1 MVMAARR
8 SHSVNLQIDAGFL
21 SQLQGHVA
29 AREIERGMACLRSHQ
44 ELIEKF
50 DPCQESA
57 ARLLAHLAIWTDI
70 GFSGPPLRELL
81 QRFEHF
87 EPGLRSKLSIAEYIC
102 LRMTEGVAAMADEAE
117 ETAIGHFDFVLSL
130 GAELDDRFLLAI
142 VYFWKGRCLRR
153 RGDYDEALI
162 YTGKGRDLALA
173 LGHLRMAAVMQVLE
187 SWLLFQQGKW
197 KEAMRISHAAE
208 SALRETDDYVTLG
221 NIQSFY
227 GRMARR
233 EGRFDKAIEFFES
246 AIRYYGKRD
255 PRHPNLARSLA
266 NMALAKRGI
275 ALQLQKRI
283 DRDAQLRR
291 KTSSKRQGKPGA
303 TGLGSRN
310 LGSRIQDSRNL
321 DSRDRDSRDHDSH
334 DHDSHDQD
342 SRDQDSRQHDYRVR
356 LAQLRREA
364 LEHLE
369 AARAVYQQRPNH
381 HGAGT
386 VYLNAAY
393 IHLDSGDF
401 QRAEEE
407 AASAYDVAEE
417 KQDYILMG
425 RARIL
430 QCMIENAKVEEEIG
444 EGADP
449 GSHAR
454 RALEFSQ
461 EAIDLAKHTQHHLL
475 LANAHLWQGLT
486 RCNSFFDNPE
496 AARESYD
503 LARASCGSNQPDN
516 TMWQDMQTLGAK
528 ILRKASVHP
537 ALKAWSQGAVG
548 EKTFRQISEE
558 FAEIVI
564 AQVWEREGRKVS
576 RVAARLSISPKKVR
590 RILARVGRRKPRQ
603 R

>member
-1 MVMAARR
+1 MGARR
-8 SHSVNLQIDAGFL
+8 GPPANLQIDAGFL
-21 SQLQGHVA
+21 SQLREHVA
-29 AREIERGMACLRSHQ
+29 AREIERGIACLRSQ
-44 ELIEKF
+44 QDLIANL
-50 DPCQESA
+50 DPSQDNA
-57 ARLLAHLAIWTDI
+57 ARLLAHLAIWIDI
-70 GFSGPPLRELL
+70 GFSGPPLQELL
-81 QRFEHF
+81 QRFEHL
-87 EPGLRSKLSIAEYIC
+87 EPGLRSKLSIADYIC
-102 LRMTEGVAAMADEAE
+102 LRMAEGMSAMVEEAM

-130 GAELDDRFLLAI
+130 GKELDDRFLLAI
-142 VYFWKGRCLRR
+142 ACFWKGRCLRR
-153 RGDYDEALI
+153 RGEYDEALI
-162 YTGKGRDLALA
+162 YTGKGRDLAVG

-197 KEAMRISHAAE
+197 KEAVRISQAAE
-208 SALRETDDYVTLG
+208 KVLGETDDYVTLG

-246 AIRYYGKRD
+246 AIGHYGKRD

-283 DRDAQLRR
+283 DRDAQRHR
-291 KTSSKRQGKPGA
+291 KTSAGRQGKAGA
-303 TGLGSRN
+303 TGVDSRN
-310 LGSRIQDSRNL
+310 HDSRNQDSR
-321 DSRDRDSRDHDSH
+321 R
-334 DHDSHDQD
+334 
-342 SRDQDSRQHDYRVR
+342 R
-356 LAQLRREA
+356 LAQLRREG

-369 AARAVYQQRPNH
+369 AARAIYQQRPNH
-381 HGAGT
+381 HGLGT
-386 VYLNAAY
+386 VYMNAAY
-393 IHLDSGDF
+393 IHLDGGDF

-407 AASAYDVAEE
+407 AASAYEVAEQ
-417 KQDYILMG
+417 KQDYILMV

-444 EGADP
+444 GGADP

-454 RALEFSQ
+454 RAFEFSQ

-475 LANAHLWQGLT
+475 LANAYLWQGLT
-486 RCNSFFDNPE
+486 QCNSFFDNPE

-503 LARASCGSNQPDN
+503 LARASCEANPSDN
-516 TMWQDMQTLGAK
+516 IWQDLQTLGAK
-528 ILRKASVHP
+528 ILRKGSVHP

-564 AQVWEREGRKVS
+564 ARVWEREGRKVS

-590 RILARVGRRKPRQ
+590 RILARVGRRKPGSGVRS
-603 R
+603 

>member
-1 MVMAARR
+1 MGVRRTPANLPIDLAA
-8 SHSVNLQIDAGFL
+8 IDAGFL
-21 SQLQGHVA
+21 AQLQAHVA
-29 AREIERGMACLRSHQ
+29 AREIQRGIACLQSHQ
-44 ELIEKF
+44 DLIAKL
-50 DPCQESA
+50 DPSQENA
-57 ARLLAHLAIWTDI
+57 ARLLTQLVIWTDI
-70 GFSGPPLRELL
+70 GFSGPSLRELL
-81 QRFEHF
+81 QRFEHL
-87 EPGLRSKLSIAEYIC
+87 EPGLRSKLSISDYIC
-102 LRMTEGVAAMADEAE
+102 LRMAEGMAAMAEEAV

-130 GAELDDRFLLAI
+130 GDELDDRFLLAI
-142 VYFWKGRCLRR
+142 AYFWKGRCLRR

-197 KEAMRISHAAE
+197 KDAVRVSQAAE
-208 SALRETDDYVTLG
+208 NALRETDDYVTLG
-221 NIQSFY
+221 NLQSFY

-233 EGRFDKAIEFFES
+233 EGRFDKAVEFFES
-246 AIRYYGKRD
+246 AIRHYGQRD

-283 DRDAQLRR
+283 DRDAQRRR
-291 KTSSKRQGKPGA
+291 KTPASREGKPGG
-303 TGLGSRN
+303 TG
-310 LGSRIQDSRNL
+310 
-321 DSRDRDSRDHDSH
+321 
-334 DHDSHDQD
+334 
-342 SRDQDSRQHDYRVR
+342 HDYRSR

-369 AARAVYQQRPNH
+369 AARAIYQQRPNH

-386 VYLNAAY
+386 VHLNAAY
-393 IHLDSGDF
+393 IHLDGGDF

-407 AASAYDVAEE
+407 AVSAYELAGE

-430 QCMIENAKVEEEIG
+430 ECMIENAKVEEEIG

-461 EAIDLAKHTQHHLL
+461 EAIELAKHTQHQLL

-503 LARASCGSNQPDN
+503 LARASCGTNQPDN
-516 TMWQDMQTLGAK
+516 NMWQDLQTLGAK
-528 ILRKASVHP
+528 ILRKGSVHP

-548 EKTFRQISEE
+548 EKTFRQISDE

-564 AQVWEREGRKVS
+564 ARVWEREGRKVS

-590 RILARVGRRKPRQ
+590 RILARVGRRKPR
-603 R
+603 

>member
-1 MVMAARR
+1 MVMGARR
-8 SHSVNLQIDAGFL
+8 GTQANAAIDARFL
-21 SQLQGHVA
+21 SQLREYVA
-29 AREIERGMACLRSHQ
+29 AREIERGIACLRSHQ
-44 ELIEKF
+44 DLIINLE
-50 DPCQESA
+50 PSQENA
-57 ARLLAHLAIWTDI
+57 AHLLAQVAIWTDI
-70 GFSGPPLRELL
+70 GFSGPPLKELL
-81 QRFEHF
+81 QRFEHL
-87 EPGLRSKLSIAEYIC
+87 EPGLRSKLSIADYIC
-102 LRMTEGVAAMADEAE
+102 LRMTEGMAAMVEEAME
-117 ETAIGHFDFVLSL
+117 PAIGHFDFVLNL
-130 GAELDDRFLLAI
+130 GKELDDQFLLAI
-142 VYFWKGRCLRR
+142 FYLWKGRCLRR
-153 RGDYDEALI
+153 RGEYDEALI
-162 YTGKGRDLALA
+162 HTVKGKDLAA
-173 LGHLRMAAVMQVLE
+173 GLGYPRMAAVMQVLE
-187 SWLLFQQGKW
+187 GWLYFQQGKW
-197 KEAMRISHAAE
+197 KEAVRISHTAE

-255 PRHPNLARSLA
+255 PRHANLARSLA

-283 DRDAQLRR
+283 DRDAQRRR
-291 KTSSKRQGKPGA
+291 KTSASREGKTTAITSEQHP
-303 TGLGSRN
+303 RK
-310 LGSRIQDSRNL
+310 
-321 DSRDRDSRDHDSH
+321 
-334 DHDSHDQD
+334 
-342 SRDQDSRQHDYRVR
+342 HDYLGR

-369 AARAVYQQRPNH
+369 AAQAIYRQRPNH

-386 VYLNAAY
+386 AYLNAAY
-393 IHLDSGDF
+393 IHLDGGDF
-401 QRAEEE
+401 QRADEE
-407 AASAYDVAEE
+407 AASAYELGEE

-430 QCMIENAKVEEEIG
+430 ECMIENAKVEEEIG

-454 RALEFSQ
+454 RALECSQ

-486 RCNSFFDNPE
+486 QCNSFFDNPE
-496 AARESYD
+496 AAREAYD
-503 LARASCGSNQPDN
+503 LARASCGTNQPDN
-516 TMWQDMQTLGAK
+516 NMWQDLQTLGAK
-528 ILRKASVHP
+528 ILRKGSVHP

-564 AQVWEREGRKVS
+564 ARVWEREGRKVS

-590 RILARVGRRKPRQ
+590 RILARVGRRKPRP

>member
-1 MVMAARR
+1 MMGARR
-8 SHSVNLQIDAGFL
+8 RIPADLPINLVPIEAGFL
-21 SQLQGHVA
+21 SQLGEHVA
-29 AREIERGMACLRSHQ
+29 AREIERGIACLRAHQ
-44 ELIEKF
+44 DLIAKL
-50 DPCQESA
+50 DPSQQNA
-57 ARLLAHLAIWTDI
+57 AHLLAHLAIWTDI

-81 QRFEHF
+81 QRFEHLA
-87 EPGLRSKLSIAEYIC
+87 PGLRSKLSISDYIC
-102 LRMTEGVAAMADEAE
+102 LRMAEGMAAMVEEAME
-117 ETAIGHFDFVLSL
+117 PAIGHFDFVLSL
-130 GAELDDRFLLAI
+130 GEELDDRFLLAI

-153 RGDYDEALI
+153 RGDYEEALI

-187 SWLLFQQGKW
+187 GWLLFQQGKW
-197 KEAMRISHAAE
+197 KEAVRISQAAE
-208 SALRETDDYVTLG
+208 NVLRETDDYVTLG

-246 AIRYYGKRD
+246 AIRHYGERD

-275 ALQLQKRI
+275 ALQLQKRV
-283 DRDAQLRR
+283 DREVQRRR
-291 KTSSKRQGKPGA
+291 KTSASRPNKPSV
-303 TGLGSRN
+303 TGH
-310 LGSRIQDSRNL
+310 DSRGH
-321 DSRDRDSRDHDSH
+321 DSREHDSRK
-334 DHDSHDQD
+334 
-342 SRDQDSRQHDYRVR
+342 HDYRGR

-369 AARAVYQQRPNH
+369 AARTIYQQRPNH

-393 IHLDSGDF
+393 IHLDGGDF
-401 QRAEEE
+401 QRADEE
-407 AASAYDVAEE
+407 AASAYDVAEQ

-461 EAIDLAKHTQHHLL
+461 EAIELAKHTQHHLL

-486 RCNSFFDNPE
+486 QCNSFFDNPE

-503 LARASCGSNQPDN
+503 LARASCGANQPDHN
-516 TMWQDMQTLGAK
+516 MWQDLQTLGAK
-528 ILRKASVHP
+528 ILRKGSVDP

-564 AQVWEREGRKVS
+564 ARVWEREGRKVS

-603 R
+603 H

>member
-1 MVMAARR
+1 MGARR
-8 SHSVNLQIDAGFL
+8 GPPANLQIDAGFL
-21 SQLQGHVA
+21 SQLREHVA
-29 AREIERGMACLRSHQ
+29 AREIERGIACLRSRQDLIANLDPSQ
-44 ELIEKF
+44 EN
-50 DPCQESA
+50 A
-57 ARLLAHLAIWTDI
+57 ARLLAHLAIWIDI
-70 GFSGPPLRELL
+70 GFSGPPLQELL
-81 QRFEHF
+81 QRFEHL
-87 EPGLRSKLSIAEYIC
+87 EPGSRSKLSIADYIC
-102 LRMTEGVAAMADEAE
+102 LRMAEGMAAMAEEAM

-130 GAELDDRFLLAI
+130 GKELDDRFLLAI
-142 VYFWKGRCLRR
+142 ACFWKGRCLRR
-153 RGDYDEALI
+153 RGEYDEALI
-162 YTGKGRDLALA
+162 YTGKGRDLAVG

-197 KEAMRISHAAE
+197 KEAVRISQAAE
-208 SALRETDDYVTLG
+208 KVLGETDDYVTLG

-246 AIRYYGKRD
+246 AIGHYGKRD

-283 DRDAQLRR
+283 DRDAQRRR
-291 KTSSKRQGKPGA
+291 KTSASREGKPSS
-303 TGLGSRN
+303 TS
-310 LGSRIQDSRNL
+310 QDSRG
-321 DSRDRDSRDHDSH
+321 
-334 DHDSHDQD
+334 
-342 SRDQDSRQHDYRVR
+342 R
-356 LAQLRREA
+356 LAELRREA

-369 AARAVYQQRPNH
+369 AARAIYQQRPNH
-381 HGAGT
+381 HGLGT
-386 VYLNAAY
+386 VYMNAAY
-393 IHLDSGDF
+393 IHLDGGDF

-407 AASAYDVAEE
+407 AASAYGVAEQ
-417 KQDYILMG
+417 KQDYILMV

-444 EGADP
+444 GGADP

-454 RALEFSQ
+454 RAFEFSQ

-475 LANAHLWQGLT
+475 LANAYLWQGLT
-486 RCNSFFDNPE
+486 QCNSFFDNPE

-503 LARASCGSNQPDN
+503 LARASCEANPSDN
-516 TMWQDMQTLGAK
+516 IWQDLQALGAK
-528 ILRKASVHP
+528 ILRKGSVHP

-564 AQVWEREGRKVS
+564 ARVWEREGRKVS

-590 RILARVGRRKPRQ
+590 RILARVGRRKPGSGVRS
-603 R
+603 

>member
-1 MVMAARR
+1 MGARR
-8 SHSVNLQIDAGFL
+8 GSPANLQIDADFL
-21 SQLQGHVA
+21 SQLREHVA
-29 AREIERGMACLRSHQ
+29 AREIERGIACLRSQQDLIASLDPSQ
-44 ELIEKF
+44 EN
-50 DPCQESA
+50 A
-57 ARLLAHLAIWTDI
+57 AHLLAHLAIWIDI
-70 GFSGPPLRELL
+70 GFSGPPLQELL
-81 QRFEHF
+81 QRFEQL
-87 EPGLRSKLSIAEYIC
+87 EPGLRSKLSIADYIC
-102 LRMTEGVAAMADEAE
+102 LRMAEGMNAMVEEAM

-130 GAELDDRFLLAI
+130 GKELDDRFLLAI
-142 VYFWKGRCLRR
+142 ACFWKGRCLRR
-153 RGDYDEALI
+153 RGEYDEALI
-162 YTGKGRDLALA
+162 YTGKGRDLAVG

-197 KEAMRISHAAE
+197 KEAVRISQE
-208 SALRETDDYVTLG
+208 TEKVLGETDDYVTLG

-233 EGRFDKAIEFFES
+233 EGRFDKAIEFFER
-246 AIRYYGKRD
+246 AIGHYGKRD

-283 DRDAQLRR
+283 DRDAQRRR
-291 KTSSKRQGKPGA
+291 KTSASREGKPSS
-303 TGLGSRN
+303 TSHGSR
-310 LGSRIQDSRNL
+310 
-321 DSRDRDSRDHDSH
+321 SH
-334 DHDSHDQD
+334 DF
-342 SRDQDSRQHDYRVR
+342 RGR
-356 LAQLRREA
+356 LAELRREA

-369 AARAVYQQRPNH
+369 AARAIYQQRPNH
-381 HGAGT
+381 HGLGT
-386 VYLNAAY
+386 VYMNAAY
-393 IHLDSGDF
+393 IHLDGGDF

-407 AASAYDVAEE
+407 AASAYEVAEQ
-417 KQDYILMG
+417 KQDYILMV

-444 EGADP
+444 GGADP

-454 RALEFSQ
+454 RAFEFSQ

-475 LANAHLWQGLT
+475 LANAYLWQGLT
-486 RCNSFFDNPE
+486 QCNSFFDNPE

-503 LARASCGSNQPDN
+503 LARASCEANPSDN
-516 TMWQDMQTLGAK
+516 IWQDLQTLGAK
-528 ILRKASVHP
+528 ILRKGSVHP

-564 AQVWEREGRKVS
+564 ARVWEREGRKVS

>member
-1 MVMAARR
+1 MGARR
-8 SHSVNLQIDAGFL
+8 TPANLQIDAGFL
-21 SQLQGHVA
+21 AQLQEHVA
-29 AREIERGMACLRSHQ
+29 AREIERGIACLRSHQ
-44 ELIEKF
+44 DLIAKL
-50 DPCQESA
+50 DPSQENA
-57 ARLLAHLAIWTDI
+57 ARLLAQLAIWTDI

-81 QRFEHF
+81 KRFEHT
-87 EPGLRSKLSIAEYIC
+87 ESALRSKLSIAEYIC

-117 ETAIGHFDFVLSL
+117 ETAIRHFDFVLSL

-283 DRDAQLRR
+283 DSDALRRR
-291 KTSSKRQGKPGA
+291 KTSASRQGKPSA
-303 TGLGSRN
+303 TSRD
-310 LGSRIQDSRNL
+310 SREQDSRKP
-321 DSRDRDSRDHDSH
+321 
-334 DHDSHDQD
+334 
-342 SRDQDSRQHDYRVR
+342 DYRGR

-369 AARAVYQQRPNH
+369 AARAIYQQRPNH
-381 HGAGT
+381 HGVGT

-407 AASAYDVAEE
+407 AASAYDVAEQ

-430 QCMIENAKVEEEIG
+430 QCMVENAKVEEEIG
-444 EGADP
+444 GGADP

-454 RALEFSQ
+454 RAFEFSQ

-486 RCNSFFDNPE
+486 QCNSFFDNPE

-503 LARASCGSNQPDN
+503 LARASCGANQPDN
-516 TMWQDMQTLGAK
+516 NMWQDLQTLGAR
-528 ILRKASVHP
+528 ILRKGSVHP

-548 EKTFRQISEE
+548 EKTFRQISDE

-564 AQVWEREGRKVS
+564 ARVWEREGRKVS

-590 RILARVGRRKPRQ
+590 RILARVGRQKPRQ
-603 R
+603 H

>member
-1 MVMAARR
+1 MGARR
-8 SHSVNLQIDAGFL
+8 GTPASLPIDRALIDHVPIDAGFL
-21 SQLQGHVA
+21 AQLREHVA
-29 AREIERGMACLRSHQ
+29 AREIELGIACLRAHQ
-44 ELIEKF
+44 NLIAKL
-50 DPCQESA
+50 DPSQENA
-57 ARLLAHLAIWTDI
+57 ARLLAQLAIWTDI
-70 GFSGPPLRELL
+70 GFKGPPLQELL
-81 QRFEHF
+81 QRFKHS
-87 EPGLRSKLSIAEYIC
+87 EPELRSKLSIADYLR
-102 LRMTEGVAAMADEAE
+102 LRMAEGMAAMVEEAM
-117 ETAIGHFDFVLSL
+117 ETAIAHFDFVLSL
-130 GAELDDRFLLAI
+130 GEELDDQFLLAI

-153 RGDYDEALI
+153 RGEYDEALT
-162 YTGKGRDLALA
+162 YTGKGKDLAVG

-187 SWLLFQQGKW
+187 SWLLFQQGKG
-197 KEAMRISHAAE
+197 KEAVRISQAAE
-208 SALRETDDYVTLG
+208 TALRETDDYVTLG

-246 AIRYYGKRD
+246 AIRHYGKRD
-255 PRHPNLARSLA
+255 PQHPNLARSLA

-275 ALQLQKRI
+275 ALQLQKRV
-283 DRDAQLRR
+283 DRDVQRRR
-291 KTSSKRQGKPGA
+291 KSTASRDVKPSATS
-303 TGLGSRN
+303 
-310 LGSRIQDSRNL
+310 QDSRK
-321 DSRDRDSRDHDSH
+321 
-334 DHDSHDQD
+334 Q
-342 SRDQDSRQHDYRVR
+342 DYRGR

-364 LEHLE
+364 LEHLD
-369 AARAVYQQRPNH
+369 AARAIYQQRPNH
-381 HGAGT
+381 HGVGT
-386 VYLNAAY
+386 VHLNAAY
-393 IHLDSGDF
+393 IHLDGGDF

-407 AASAYDVAEE
+407 AASAYAMAEQ

-430 QCMIENAKVEEEIG
+430 ECMIENAKVEEEIG

-486 RCNSFFDNPE
+486 QCNSFFDNPE

-503 LARASCGSNQPDN
+503 LARVSCGANPPDN
-516 TMWQDMQTLGAK
+516 MWQDLQTLGAK
-528 ILRKASVHP
+528 ILRKGSVHP

-576 RVAARLSISPKKVR
+576 RVATRLSISPKKVR

>member
-1 MVMAARR
+1 MGARR
-8 SHSVNLQIDAGFL
+8 STPANLPIDAGVL
-21 SQLQGHVA
+21 SQLREHVA
-29 AREIERGMACLRSHQ
+29 AREIERGIACLRSHQ
-44 ELIEKF
+44 DLIAQL
-50 DPCQESA
+50 DPSQENA
-57 ARLLAHLAIWTDI
+57 ARLLAQLAIWTDI
-70 GFSGPPLRELL
+70 GFTGPSLQELL
-81 QRFEHF
+81 QRFRHLG
-87 EPGLRSKLSIAEYIC
+87 PGLRSKLSIADYLC
-102 LRMTEGVAAMADEAE
+102 LRMTEGMAAMVEEAM
-117 ETAIGHFDFVLSL
+117 ETAIVHFDFVLSL
-130 GAELDDRFLLAI
+130 GEELDNRFLLAI

-153 RGDYDEALI
+153 RGEYDEALI
-162 YTGKGRDLALA
+162 YTSKGKDLAA
-173 LGHLRMAAVMQVLE
+173 GLGHLRMAAVMQVLE

-197 KEAMRISHAAE
+197 KEAVRISQAAE
-208 SALRETDDYVTLG
+208 SALRQTDDYVTLG

-246 AIRYYGKRD
+246 AIRQYGKRD

-283 DRDAQLRR
+283 DRDVQRRR
-291 KTSSKRQGKPGA
+291 KSSA
-303 TGLGSRN
+303 
-310 LGSRIQDSRNL
+310 
-321 DSRDRDSRDHDSH
+321 SRDVKPSST
-334 DHDSHDQD
+334 S
-342 SRDQDSRQHDYRVR
+342 HDYRGR

-364 LEHLE
+364 LEHLQ
-369 AARAVYQQRPNH
+369 AARAIYQQRPNH
-381 HGAGT
+381 HGVGT

-393 IHLDSGDF
+393 IHLDGGDF
-401 QRAEEE
+401 QHAEEE
-407 AASAYDVAEE
+407 AASAYAVAEP

-430 QCMIENAKVEEEIG
+430 GCMIENAKVEEEIG

-486 RCNSFFDNPE
+486 QCNSFFDNPE

-503 LARASCGSNQPDN
+503 LARASCGVNQPDN
-516 TMWQDMQTLGAK
+516 NMWQDLQTLGAR
-528 ILRKASVHP
+528 ILRKGSVHP

-590 RILARVGRRKPRQ
+590 RILARVGRRKPRP
-603 R
+603 RLGNSD

>member
-1 MVMAARR
+1 MVTGARR
-8 SHSVNLQIDAGFL
+8 STPANLPIDEGFL
-21 SQLQGHVA
+21 SQLRDHVA
-29 AREIERGMACLRSHQ
+29 AREIERGIACLRSH
-44 ELIEKF
+44 EDLIAKLE
-50 DPCQESA
+50 PSRGNA
-57 ARLLAHLAIWTDI
+57 ARLLAQLAIWTDI
-70 GFSGPPLRELL
+70 GFSGPSLKELL
-81 QRFEHF
+81 QRFAHL
-87 EPGLRSKLSIAEYIC
+87 EPESRSKLAIADYIC
-102 LRMTEGVAAMADEAE
+102 LRMAEGMVAMVDEAMD
-117 ETAIGHFDFVLSL
+117 TAIGHFDFVLSL
-130 GAELDDRFLLAI
+130 GDELDDRFLLAI

-153 RGDYDEALI
+153 KGDYDEALI
-162 YTGKGRDLALA
+162 CTSKGKDLALA
-173 LGHLRMAAVMQVLE
+173 LKHARMAAVMQVLE

-197 KEAMRISHAAE
+197 KEAVRLSQAAE
-208 SALRETDDYVTLG
+208 KALGETDDYVTLG

-233 EGRFDKAIEFFES
+233 EGRFDRAVEFFES
-246 AIRYYGKRD
+246 AIRHYGKRD

-275 ALQLQKRI
+275 ALQLQNRI
-283 DRDAQLRR
+283 DRDVQRRR
-291 KTSSKRQGKPGA
+291 KTSASREGKPSAG
-303 TGLGSRN
+303 G
-310 LGSRIQDSRNL
+310 DSREP
-321 DSRDRDSRDHDSH
+321 DSRKQDHRSR
-334 DHDSHDQD
+334 
-342 SRDQDSRQHDYRVR
+342 
-356 LAQLRREA
+356 LTQLRREA

-369 AARAVYQQRPNH
+369 AARAIYQQRPNH

-386 VYLNAAY
+386 VELNAAY

-407 AASAYDVAEE
+407 AASGYDVAEQT
-417 KQDYILMG
+417 QDYILMG

-444 EGADP
+444 GGADP

-486 RCNSFFDNPE
+486 QCNSFFDNPE

-503 LARASCGSNQPDN
+503 LARASCGASPPDN
-516 TMWQDMQTLGAK
+516 NMWRDLQTLSAK
-528 ILRKASVHP
+528 ILRKGSVHP

-564 AQVWEREGRKVS
+564 ARVWEREGRKVS
-576 RVAARLSISPKKVR
+576 RAAARLSISPKKVR
-590 RILARVGRRKPRQ
+590 RILARVGRRKPRP

>member
-1 MVMAARR
+1 MGARKTPAKLPTDR
-8 SHSVNLQIDAGFL
+8 APIDAGFL
-21 SQLQGHVA
+21 SQLQEHVA
-29 AREIERGMACLRSHQ
+29 AREVDRGIRCLQSRQDLIAKLDPSQ
-44 ELIEKF
+44 EN
-50 DPCQESA
+50 A
-57 ARLLAHLAIWTDI
+57 ARFVAHLAIWADI
-70 GFSGPPLRELL
+70 GFSGPPLQDILK
-81 QRFEHF
+81 RFEHLD
-87 EPGLRSKLSIAEYIC
+87 PGLRSRLPIADYIC
-102 LRMTEGVAAMADEAE
+102 LRMAEGMSAMVQEAMDA
-117 ETAIGHFDFVLSL
+117 AIGHFDFVLSL
-130 GAELDDRFLLAI
+130 GEELDDRFLLAI

-153 RGDYDEALI
+153 KGDYDEALI
-162 YTGKGRDLALA
+162 CTCKGRDLALA

-197 KEAMRISHAAE
+197 KEAARISQAAE
-208 SALRETDDYVTLG
+208 KVLAETDDYVTLG

-233 EGRFDKAIEFFES
+233 EGRFDKATEFFES
-246 AIRYYGKRD
+246 AIRHYGRRD

-275 ALQLQKRI
+275 ALQLQKRV
-283 DRDAQLRR
+283 DRDAQRRR
-291 KTSSKRQGKPGA
+291 KTSAA
-303 TGLGSRN
+303 TGR
-310 LGSRIQDSRNL
+310 DSGER
-321 DSRDRDSRDHDSH
+321 DAKHRDRDSRK
-334 DHDSHDQD
+334 
-342 SRDQDSRQHDYRVR
+342 RDYRSR
-356 LAQLRREA
+356 LTQLRREA
-364 LEHLE
+364 IEHLE
-369 AARAVYQQRPNH
+369 AARAIYEQRPSH
-381 HGAGT
+381 HGVGT
-386 VYLNAAY
+386 VYMNAAY
-393 IHLDSGDF
+393 IHLDGGDF

-407 AASAYDVAEE
+407 AASAYEVAEQ

-430 QCMIENAKVEEEIG
+430 ECMIENAKVEEEIG

-461 EAIDLAKHTQHHLL
+461 EAIELAKHTQHHLL

-486 RCNSFFDNPE
+486 QCNSFFDNPE

-503 LARASCGSNQPDN
+503 LARASCGANQPDN
-516 TMWQDMQTLGAK
+516 KIWQDLQTLSAK
-528 ILRKASVHP
+528 ILRKGSVHP

-576 RVAARLSISPKKVR
+576 RAASRLSISPKKVR
-590 RILARVGRRKPRQ
+590 RILARVGRRKPGPS
-603 R
+603 

>member
-1 MVMAARR
+1 MVKGARR
-8 SHSVNLQIDAGFL
+8 GIPANLPAGAAAVGPAFL
-21 SQLQGHVA
+21 SELREHVA
-29 AREIERGMACLRSHQ
+29 AREIERGITSLRAHHD
-44 ELIEKF
+44 LISRL
-50 DPCQESA
+50 DPSQQNA
-57 ARLLAHLAIWTDI
+57 ARLAAQLAIWTDI
-70 GFSGPPLRELL
+70 GFAGPPLREILN
-81 QRFEHF
+81 RFKPES
-87 EPGLRSKLSIAEYIC
+87 RSDLSIADYIC
-102 LRMTEGVAAMADEAE
+102 LRSAEGMAAMAE
-117 ETAIGHFDFVLSL
+117 ETMEPAIAHFDFVLSL
-130 GAELDDRFLLAI
+130 GDELDDRFLLAI

-153 RGDYDEALI
+153 RGEYDEALI
-162 YTGKGRDLALA
+162 YTGKGKDLALG
-173 LGHLRMAAVMQVLE
+173 LGYPRMAAVMQVLE

-197 KEAMRISHAAE
+197 KEAVRISQAAE
-208 SALRETDDYVTLG
+208 SVLGETDDYVTLG

-246 AIRYYGKRD
+246 AICHYGKRD
-255 PRHPNLARSLA
+255 PKHPNLARSLA

-291 KTSSKRQGKPGA
+291 KTSTTHAKSGVAHELREHGFRK
-303 TGLGSRN
+303 S
-310 LGSRIQDSRNL
+310 DSRNPESFAT
-321 DSRDRDSRDHDSH
+321 DSRKK
-334 DHDSHDQD
+334 
-342 SRDQDSRQHDYRVR
+342 DYRSR
-356 LAQLRREA
+356 LTQLRREA
-364 LEHLE
+364 LEHLD
-369 AARAVYQQRPNH
+369 AARAIYQQRPNH
-381 HGAGT
+381 HGVGT

-393 IHLDSGDF
+393 LHLDSGDF
-401 QRAEEE
+401 QRAEDD
-407 AASAYDVAEE
+407 ASSAYDVADE

-444 EGADP
+444 GGADP

-454 RALEFSQ
+454 RAFEFSQ

-486 RCNSFFDNPE
+486 QCNSFFDNPE
-496 AARESYD
+496 AARASYD
-503 LARASCGSNQPDN
+503 LARSSCGANQPDN
-516 TMWQDMQTLGAK
+516 NMWQDMQTLGAK
-528 ILRKASVHP
+528 ILRKGSVHP

-548 EKTFRQISEE
+548 DKTFRQISDE

-564 AQVWEREGRKVS
+564 ARVWEREGRKVS

-590 RILARVGRRKPRQ
+590 RILARIGRRKPR

>member
-1 MVMAARR
+1 MVTGARR
-8 SHSVNLQIDAGFL
+8 GTPASLPIDAGFL
-21 SQLQGHVA
+21 SQLQEHVA
-29 AREIERGMACLRSHQ
+29 AREIERGIACLRSHQ
-44 ELIEKF
+44 DLITHL
-50 DPCQESA
+50 DPSEENA
-57 ARLLAHLAIWTDI
+57 ARLLAQLAIWTDI
-70 GFSGPPLRELL
+70 GFAAPPLRQILK
-81 QRFEHF
+81 RFEAAK
-87 EPGLRSKLSIAEYIC
+87 RSKLSIADYIC
-102 LRMTEGVAAMADEAE
+102 LRFAEGMAAMVEEAME
-117 ETAIGHFDFVLSL
+117 PAIAHFDFVLSL
-130 GAELDDRFLLAI
+130 KEELDDRFLLAI

-162 YTGKGRDLALA
+162 YTCKGRDLALES
-173 LGHLRMAAVMQVLE
+173 GHPRMAAVMRVLE
-187 SWLLFQQGKW
+187 GWLLFQQGKW
-197 KEAMRISHAAE
+197 KEAVRISQQAE
-208 SALRETDDYVTLG
+208 NVLRETDDYVTLG

-233 EGRFDKAIEFFES
+233 EGRFDKAIEFFEN

-283 DRDAQLRR
+283 DREVQRRR
-291 KTSSKRQGKPGA
+291 KTSTSRSRSASSDDKPGA
-303 TGLGSRN
+303 TSRN
-310 LGSRIQDSRNL
+310 SRG
-321 DSRDRDSRDHDSH
+321 
-334 DHDSHDQD
+334 
-342 SRDQDSRQHDYRVR
+342 HDYRGR

-364 LEHLE
+364 LDHLK
-369 AARAVYQQRPNH
+369 AAQAIYQQRPNH

-401 QRAEEE
+401 QRAEQE
-407 AASAYDVAEE
+407 AASGYEVAEE

-475 LANAHLWQGLT
+475 LANAHVWRGLT
-486 RCNSFFDNPE
+486 QCNSFFDNPE

-503 LARASCGSNQPDN
+503 LARTSCGTNLPDN
-516 TMWQDMQTLGAK
+516 NMAQDLQMLSAK
-528 ILRKASVHP
+528 ILRKGSIHP

-548 EKTFRQISEE
+548 EKTFRQISDE

-576 RVAARLSISPKKVR
+576 RVASRLSISPKKVR
-590 RILARVGRRKPRQ
+590 RILARVGRRKPSSR
-603 R
+603 